1 MIFEQKQIQL
11 KDGRFAI
18 LKTPQPDDAEKLLRF
33 IKQSCSETNFLARYP
48 EEWTITVEQEI
59 SWVNRLRTSQDALAI
74 SCYVDEDI
82 VGNCEINFKS
92 GLKTSHRATVA
103 IAILQTWWGQGIGS
117 AMFTEMLKV
126 AKSHGTEIVELG
138 VIEGNKRAMGLYEKF
153 GFRSVA
159 VWPKAFKLKDGTF
172 QTEIIMQKYL

>member
-48 EEWTITVEQEI
+48 EEWTISVEQEI
-59 SWVNRLRTSQDALAI
+59 SWVNRLRNSPDALAI
-74 SCYVDEDI
+74 SCYVDGDV

-92 GLKTSHRATVA
+92 GVKASHRATVA
-103 IAILQTWWGQGIGS
+103 IAILQTCWGQGIGS
-117 AMFTEMLKV
+117 AMFTEMLR
-126 AKSHGTEIVELG
+126 AAQSRGTEIVELG
-138 VIEGNKRAMGLYEKF
+138 VIEGNERAMSLYKKF
-153 GFRSVA
+153 GFKAVA
-159 VWPKAFKLKDGTF
+159 VWPKAFKLKDGTY
-172 QTEIIMQKYL
+172 QNEIIMQKYL